1 LSPAR
6 RARPVAPVRGSPF
19 PVPAPSVAMFH
30 KVLIA
35 NRGEIALR
43 IIRACRELGVRSV
56 AVYSDADARAP
67 HVREADDAV
76 HIGPAPSAES
86 YLRGDRI
93 IEAAKR
99 VGAEA
104 IHPGYGFLSER
115 EWFARLV
122 RDSGLTFVGP
132 PAEAI
137 AAMGS
142 KTAARQLAIAAGVP
156 VVPGTTSAL
165 TDAAEAERIADEFG
179 YPVLLKAAAGGGG
192 KGMRVVKERAE
203 LSGALDAARR
213 EAKNAFGDD
222 AVYVEKYIVGPRHVE
237 IQVLGDQYGAMVS
250 LGERECSVQR
260 RHQKMIEEAPS
271 VAVSPDLRREM
282 GATAVRAALAAG
294 YVNAGTC
301 EFLLDQDGRYYFL
314 EMNTRLQVEHPVTE
328 LVTGIDLVQWQLR
341 VAAGEHL
348 PFTQEQIVPRGWA
361 IECRITSE
369 DPANGFLPS
378 TGRIAYLHVPTG
390 PGVRWDGGVEV
401 GSEVGLHY
409 DPMLAKLIVWAP
421 DRAQAV
427 DRMHR
432 ALGEL
437 TVHGVKTSRDFH
449 LRVMEDDEFRRGAIE
464 IQWLERRLPS
474 IIGTAPP
481 DAGVRAAAIAAAL
494 LAHRD
499 RTGRVGTSPNGRAT
513 NGGSA
518 AAPSSPVAE
527 SRDGWKQAARREAVG
542 DR

>member
-1 LSPAR
+1 
-6 RARPVAPVRGSPF
+6 
-19 PVPAPSVAMFH
+19 MFS
-30 KVLIA
+30 KVLVA

-43 IIRACRELGVRSV
+43 VIRACRELGVRSV
-56 AVYSDADARAP
+56 AVFSDADGHAP
-67 HVREADDAV
+67 HVREADEAV
-76 HIGPAPSAES
+76 HIGPAPSSES

-93 IEAAKR
+93 VEAAKR

-122 RDSGLTFVGP
+122 RDEGLTFIGP

-142 KTAARQLAIAAGVP
+142 KTAARQLAIAADVP

-165 TDAAEAERIADEFG
+165 TDAEEGARIAEEFG

-192 KGMRVVKERAE
+192 KGMRVVREKSE
-203 LSGALDAARR
+203 LASSLDAARR

-237 IQVLGDQYGAMVS
+237 IQVLGDMHGKMLS

-282 GATAVRAALAAG
+282 GATACRAAQAAG

-301 EFLLDQDGRYYFL
+301 EFLLDQSGKFYFL

-341 VAAGEHL
+341 VASGERL
-348 PFTQEQIVPRGWA
+348 PFSQESIVPRGWA

-369 DPANGFLPS
+369 DPDNGFLPS
-378 TGRIAYLHVPTG
+378 TGRVEYLHIPSG
-390 PGVRWDGGVEV
+390 PGVRWDSGIET
-401 GSEVGLHY
+401 GSEIGLHY

-421 DRAQAV
+421 DREQAV
-427 DRMHR
+427 ARMHR
-432 ALGEL
+432 ALLEL
-437 TVHGVKTSRDFH
+437 TVHGLETSRDFH
-449 LRVMEDDEFRRGAIE
+449 LRVMEDEEFRRGAIE
-464 IQWLERRLPS
+464 IQWLERRLPVLV
-474 IIGTAPP
+474 GTTPP
-481 DAGVRAAAIAAAL
+481 DDGVRAAAIAAAL

-499 RTGRVGTSPNGRAT
+499 RTGRTASAPNGKSSADAKAANHRPAT
-513 NGGSA
+513 PDA
-518 AAPSSPVAE
+518 
-527 SRDGWKQAARREAVG
+527 WKETARREAIS
-542 DR
+542 DRW